1 MTSAVSDRTSSARM
15 PAEERRVLA
24 GTLVGTSIEWYDFF
38 IYAQAAG
45 LVLAPLFLAPI
56 AQESPGF
63 AQVLSFATIGISFL
77 FRPLGAI
84 VAGHLGDKLG
94 RKKMLV
100 LTLIMMGLS
109 TSLIGILPTYAAIGV
124 AAPSC

>member
-1 MTSAVSDRTSSARM
+1 MTSAVSDQQSTRRM

-24 GTLVGTSIEWYDFF
+24 STLVGTSIEWYDFF

-56 AQESPGF
+56 AEENRGL

-100 LTLIMMGLS
+100 LT
-109 TSLIGILPTYAAIGV
+109 
-124 AAPSC
+124 